1 MVQGNGYKIAKGISH
16 MRMITLGLSALAFAA
31 VATPALAQDAPASDL
46 TVTGGAT
53 LTTDYRFRGI
63 SQTNEK
69 FAVQGT
75 LGVSHS
81 SGLYVGVWGS
91 SIDDYVAA
99 GSDQEIDLYAGYK
112 RAFGAAT
119 FDIGVLYYYY
129 PGSGGVNT
137 DFVEPYVSVSGTVG
151 PVSAKVGA
159 AYAPKQKAIVDPVK
173 ASLTHTKDDNL
184 YVYGDLSGAIPGT
197 PLTLTGHLGHSWGTS
212 YLATPTNYTDWSVGA
227 SYTWNHLTFGVSYV
241 DTDYSRSDV
250 GGFYDAVDATVLGSV
265 SVAF

>member
-1 MVQGNGYKIAKGISH
+1 MAQGNGYIIAKGIIH

-31 VATPALAQDAPASDL
+31 VATPALAQDAPASDF

-63 SQTNEK
+63 SQTDED

-91 SIDDYVAA
+91 QIEDGVA
-99 GSDQEIDLYAGYK
+99 GTSDQEIDIYAGYK

-119 FDIGVLYYYY
+119 VDVGVLYYYY
-129 PGSGGVNT
+129 PGAEEAGSLNT
-137 DFVEPYVSVSGTVG
+137 DFIEPYISVSGTIG

-159 AYAPKQKAIVDPVK
+159 AYAPKQKAI
-173 ASLTHTKDDNL
+173 AALNTKDDNL
-184 YVYGDLSGAIPGT
+184 YVYTDLSGAIPNT
-197 PLTLTGHLGHSWGTS
+197 PVSLSAHVGHSFGRSFLTLAEKGYW
-212 YLATPTNYTDWSVGA
+212 DWSVGA

-241 DTDYSRSDV
+241 DTDFKKSNYGAAAFDSLDSTVV
-250 GGFYDAVDATVLGSV
+250 GSI